1 MSASWLARFDAAT
14 LDGAALAG
22 FDESTPPVTYRRA
35 ESVTFRKT
43 AEQWGGF
50 SNMGPG
56 FPLVVNDIAIRTSEA
71 LYQACRFPHRPDVQ
85 HEIIAQASPLVAKM
99 KSRKYLRD
107 SRPDFVALRVPIMW
121 WSLHVKLAC
130 NSAALVPLLLATSGR
145 VIVEESR
152 RDAFWG
158 AVPDKEYSWEATS
171 LVDCWCCYVRCSS
184 ATARAPCTRCFRCR
198 WRTSCC
204 MAIRS
209 RQCAGDH

>member
-22 FDESTPPVTYRRA
+22 LDESTPPVTYRRA
-35 ESVTFRKT
+35 DSVTFRKT

-50 SNMGPG
+50 SNMAAG

-107 SRPDFVALRVPIMW
+107 SRPGFVALRVPIMW
-121 WSLHVKLAC
+121 WTLRIKLAC
-130 NSAALVPLLLATSGR
+130 NSAAFAPLLLGASGR

-158 AVPDKEYSWEATS
+158 AVPDKEGILVGSNILGRLLGLLREA
-171 LVDCWCCYVRCSS
+171 LIDNGEGAMHAVPPLPLENFLLYG
-184 ATARAPCTRCFRCR
+184 APISTLRR
-198 WRTSCC
+198 
-204 MAIRS
+204 
-209 RQCAGDH
+209 

>member
-50 SNMGPG
+50 SNMAAG

-130 NSAALVPLLLATSGR
+130 NSAALVPLLLLPAAESSWRKAAATRSGVLCR
-145 VIVEESR
+145 IRNTRGKQHPWSTV
-152 RDAFWG
+152 G
-158 AVPDKEYSWEATS
+158 AAT
-171 LVDCWCCYVRCSS
+171 
-184 ATARAPCTRCFRCR
+184 
-198 WRTSCC
+198 
-204 MAIRS
+204 
-209 RQCAGDH
+209 